1 MLRDATFN
9 KYFTVYTHEDQKSY
23 TKMQLFKYYAL
34 YGLYVEKFEGKE
46 KDETF
51 FEFIEKFLKKE
62 VDADD
67 ERVLFGLQTGLS
79 FSISL
84 MKEMNKIS
92 PQLMVSS
99 LTYLLSTLVET
110 EAGAIYAQ
118 DKAGFMNDSTIGE
131 ARSFLVSLIETKGT
145 S

>member
-1 MLRDATFN
+1 
-9 KYFTVYTHEDQKSY
+9 
-23 TKMQLFKYYAL
+23 MQLFKYYAL

-99 LTYLLSTLVET
+99 LTYLLSTLV
-110 EAGAIYAQ
+110 
-118 DKAGFMNDSTIGE
+118 
-131 ARSFLVSLIETKGT
+131 
-145 S
+145 